1 MYRVGID
8 LGGTNI
14 KAGIV
19 NEKYDIIIQD
29 SIPTKVERPY
39 QEIIK
44 DMAELVQSLVRNAKI
59 REDDIEGIGIGSPG
73 TVDAETGVVVYSNN
87 FDWENIPLVKELHKY
102 INFPIAVSND
112 ANCAALGEVKAG
124 AAKDAANV
132 VLLTLGTGV
141 GGGVVVNGKIF
152 EGGHAGGAELGH
164 TMLVRGGE
172 LCTCG
177 RKGCLEAYASATALI
192 RQTKEAAKNNPDS
205 KILEF
210 CNHDEN
216 QINGKTVFDAALEN
230 DETAKKVV
238 QDYIEY
244 LGDGIVD
251 FVNIFRP
258 DKVLLS
264 GGVCNQGT
272 VLTNPL
278 NVYVQKY
285 CFAGSKG
292 VIPTVTCATLG
303 NSAGIIGASA
313 LTEA

>member
-1 MYRVGID
+1 M
-8 LGGTNI
+8 
-14 KAGIV
+14 
-19 NEKYDIIIQD
+19 
-29 SIPTKVERPY
+29 
-39 QEIIK
+39 
-44 DMAELVQSLVRNAKI
+44 
-59 REDDIEGIGIGSPG
+59 
-73 TVDAETGVVVYSNN
+73 
-87 FDWENIPLVKELHKY
+87 
-102 INFPIAVSND
+102 
-112 ANCAALGEVKAG
+112 
-124 AAKDAANV
+124 
-132 VLLTLGTGV
+132 
-141 GGGVVVNGKIF
+141 
-152 EGGHAGGAELGH
+152 
-164 TMLVRGGE
+164 
-172 LCTCG
+172 
-177 RKGCLEAYASATALI
+177 
-192 RQTKEAAKNNPDS
+192 
-205 KILEF
+205 
-210 CNHDEN
+210 
-216 QINGKTVFDAALEN
+216 EN